1 MRFLSV
7 KANAFLIEFTCLQE
21 TMAAYRTLQHAQH
34 PYIRELV
41 PAARTILVYFDP
53 LFISIK
59 TLIKWIDAQKIFEGV
74 ALNGKELVIPVRY
87 NGEDIEHVAD
97 LVGLSVS
104 ELIYK
109 HSQTLWRAAFIG
121 FAPGFAYLVSDE
133 PPFGSIPRL
142 ASPRKKIISGS
153 VGLAGEYSG
162 VYPKDSPGGWQ
173 LIGKTDLKMWDVQR
187 EQPALLLP
195 NDHVIFKDVTHQPT
209 QISVPNI
216 SSLPK
221 KQSTES
227 EAVLRVKKVGLQ
239 VLIQDV
245 GRLNMAKMGVGRAGA
260 MDQTSFQSANLAVGN
275 PQNAAAL
282 EILNGGLV
290 LSILKPTV
298 IAVTGADAEL
308 SVQYAQEEKVRAP
321 LYQPIALDQ
330 GDEVYLAVPN
340 AGVRNYLAVWG
351 GLAVE
356 NILGSASYDSLAE
369 LGALPLKIGD
379 KLASAQ
385 LKTHSVDLSQSSFAM
400 PKQSDVIVIDLHLGP
415 RTDWFK
421 TSGLE
426 LLFQQKWLVTTESNR
441 VGLRLHGK
449 HALQRKIEHEL
460 PSEGCSIGALQ
471 IPPNGQPVLFMR
483 DHPITGGYPVIAT
496 VAAYHLD
503 LVAQIPSGSFIQFR
517 KITEFMD
524 IQDHEK

>member
-7 KANAFLIEFTCLQE
+7 NANAFLIEFTNLQD
-21 TMAAYRTLQHAQH
+21 TMAAYRTLQHTQH

-53 LFISIK
+53 LFINTK
-59 TLIKWIDAQKIFEGV
+59 TLIKWINAQKIFEGAV
-74 ALNGKELVIPVRY
+74 LNGKELVIPVRY

-133 PPFGSIPRL
+133 PPFGSVPRL
-142 ASPRKKIISGS
+142 ASPRKKITSGS

-173 LIGKTDLKMWDVQR
+173 LIGQTDLKMWDVQR

-195 NDHVIFKDVTHQPT
+195 NDQVIFKDVTHQPT
-209 QISVPNI
+209 KISVPNI
-216 SSLPK
+216 SSFPK

-239 VLIQDV
+239 VLIQDA
-245 GRLNMAKMGVGRAGA
+245 GRLNMAEMGVGRSGA
-260 MDQTSFQSANLAVGN
+260 MDQTSFQSVNLAVGN

-308 SVQYAQEEKVRAP
+308 SVQYAQGEKVRVS

-340 AGVRNYLAVWG
+340 AGVRNYLAVRG
-351 GLAVE
+351 GLVVE

-441 VGLRLHGK
+441 VGLRLQGE
-449 HALQRKIEHEL
+449 HALQREIEHEL

-471 IPPNGQPVLFMR
+471 ILPNGQPVLFMR

-496 VAAYHLD
+496 VAAHHLD